1 MQQSLQTFLFFVI
14 GITFSLSGFAQQTKV
29 LGSMPKDGA
38 DGLLRNVVIS
48 VGLDFADER
57 GGIDPQTLNA
67 QNIRL
72 YPSARPN
79 ISIESFVIADENNA
93 SLIIE
98 PSQLLAPNTQYTF
111 EIRKGLRDQAGNSFG
126 PYKIK
131 FRTGAKS
138 IPKRISTD
146 RPKIVHQTR
155 KVYWQPKRDIFVEPA
170 IAERSVIKEEKPLTT
185 ENKPVALEGQTEIP
199 KTAENPEK
207 TSVPQNANE
216 ENIPAQ
222 KNENPSEE
230 SQSVASEPTNQDE
243 RSPEVE
249 TKIEKP
255 AKEEIAEKAVEEA
268 PQEEEITVASIHF
281 PRNQIALKGKLPVSF
296 RLPDNSPIQYIVKNT
311 RGEVVKKG
319 SGKLFAGKHDKYL
332 SMKDLPAGRYQI
344 LIKAG
349 GLRQKHVFEIR

>member
-1 MQQSLQTFLFFVI
+1 MTISLV
-14 GITFSLSGFAQQTKV
+14 GFAQRTQV

-38 DGLLRNVVIS
+38 KDLLRNVVIS

-57 GGIDPQTLNA
+57 GGIDPKTLNA

-79 ISIESFVIADENNA
+79 VSIESFMIADENNA
-93 SLIIE
+93 SIIIE

-111 EIRKGLRDQAGNSFG
+111 EINIGLRDQAGNSFG

-155 KVYWQPKRDIFVEPA
+155 KVYWQPKRDIFVESA
-170 IAERSVIKEEKPLTT
+170 IAERSVKKEEKPLAN
-185 ENKPVALEGQTEIP
+185 ENKPMALENQTEIL

-207 TSVPQNANE
+207 ESVPQNANE
-216 ENIPAQ
+216 ENIAASQ
-222 KNENPSEE
+222 NEKKPEE
-230 SQSVASEPTNQDE
+230 TQSVASEPIKEDE
-243 RSPEVE
+243 RSPKEE

-255 AKEEIAEKAVEEA
+255 AKGEITEIAVEES

-296 RLPDNSPIQYIVKNT
+296 KLPDNSPIQYIVKNT

>member
-14 GITFSLSGFAQQTKV
+14 GITFSLGALAQQTQV

-48 VGLDFADER
+48 VGLDFADAKV
-57 GGIDPQTLNA
+57 GIDPKTLNA
-67 QNIRL
+67 KNIRL
-72 YPSARPN
+72 YPSSRPN
-79 ISIESFVIADENNA
+79 ILIESFVIADENNA

-111 EIRKGLRDQAGNSFG
+111 EISQGLRDQAGNSFG

-155 KVYWQPKRDIFVEPA
+155 KVYWQPKKEIFVEPT
-170 IAERSVIKEEKPLTT
+170 IATRPVKTEKQPLPEEASAV
-185 ENKPVALEGQTEIP
+185 VAETRPEIP
-199 KTAENPEK
+199 KTTDNPEN
-207 TSVPQNANE
+207 TDLTQNANTE
-216 ENIPAQ
+216 STNDSQ
-222 KNENPSEE
+222 NEKVDEKT
-230 SQSVASEPTNQDE
+230 QSVASQSIKEDE
-243 RSPEVE
+243 RSPEE
-249 TKIEKP
+249 KTKIEERSNPERETKSLVEEIE
-255 AKEEIAEKAVEEA
+255 KEEA
-268 PQEEEITVASIHF
+268 ITVASIHF
-281 PRNQIALKGKLPVSF
+281 PSTKIALKGKLPVSF

-319 SGKLFAGKHDKYL
+319 SGKLFAGKHDKFL
-332 SMKDLPAGRYQI
+332 S
-344 LIKAG
+344 
-349 GLRQKHVFEIR
+349 